1 MPDFSTIGCDLQR
14 LLPMAT
20 LFEILHQRRTDT
32 FQIAPSLFLNLGIS
46 TVFVLLLIFLLR
58 FLLIRQVPD
67 RPVFI
72 LYLLSGLLL
81 ELYVPAAMNGLD
93 FTLGLFPGAVRML
106 LMNHWLLSF
115 LHLNLILIAAI
126 GAIGLIRG
134 WRSYQVDRAEGQL
147 CAPEI
152 PGKLN

>member
-1 MPDFSTIGCDLQR
+1 MKTRSNIYA
-14 LLPMAT
+14 LLLLVGSIWISANFDT
-20 LFEILHQRRTDT
+20 LFEVLRQRRTDT

-46 TVFVLLLIFLLR
+46 TVFMLLLIFLLW

-93 FTLGLFPGAVRML
+93 FTLGLLPRAVRML

-134 WRSYQVDRAEGQL
+134 GRSGQVGNPDG
-147 CAPEI
+147 
-152 PGKLN
+152 